1 MDMEKIQR
9 LKKWVEESDNIVFF
23 GGAGVSTESG
33 IPDFRG
39 EKGIFKT
46 ISEYGV
52 RPETILSH
60 TFFESNKEVF
70 FDYCR
75 KYLIYPDAEP
85 NKAHLGLAKLEKM
98 GKLKAVITQNIDN
111 LHYEAGSKN
120 VLELHGSEFRNY
132 CTKCH
137 KFFSIEDVKWSVGIP
152 RCECGGIIKP
162 DVVLYEE
169 ALNEDNIINAV
180 KAIEE
185 ADTLVILGTS
195 LSVYPA
201 AGFIQYFRG
210 RNLIL
215 INKSQTP
222 ADEYADIV
230 IHDDI
235 NETFSRL

>member
-1 MDMEKIQR
+1 M
-9 LKKWVEESDNIVFF
+9 
-23 GGAGVSTESG
+23 STASG
-33 IPDFRG
+33 IPDFRSA
-39 EKGIFKT
+39 KGLFTNNLHAEEIVSHSYFMNHPEQFYDFYFNRMVFKDAKPNPGHIFIASLQK
-46 ISEYGV
+46 
-52 RPETILSH
+52 
-60 TFFESNKEVF
+60 NKNVT
-70 FDYCR
+70 
-75 KYLIYPDAEP
+75 
-85 NKAHLGLAKLEKM
+85 
-98 GKLKAVITQNIDN
+98 VVTQNIDG
-111 LHYEAGSKN
+111 LHTMAGSKN
-120 VLELHGSEFRNY
+120 VIDLHGTIHSNH
-132 CTKCH
+132 CMKCH
-137 KFFSIEDVKWSVGIP
+137 KKYTPQEILNKKEKVPHCS
-152 RCECGGIIKP
+152 CGGIIKP

>member
-1 MDMEKIQR
+1 MINK
-9 LKKWVEESDNIVFF
+9 LKEAINEAQNIVFF
-23 GGAGVSTESG
+23 TGAGMSTASG
-33 IPDFRG
+33 IPDFRSA
-39 EKGIFKT
+39 KGLFTNKLHAEEIVSHSYFMNHPEQFYDFYFNRMVFKDAKPNPGHIF
-46 ISEYGV
+46 ISS
-52 RPETILSH
+52 LQK
-60 TFFESNKEVF
+60 NKNVT
-70 FDYCR
+70 
-75 KYLIYPDAEP
+75 
-85 NKAHLGLAKLEKM
+85 
-98 GKLKAVITQNIDN
+98 VVTQNIDG
-111 LHYEAGSKN
+111 LHTMAGSKN
-120 VLELHGSEFRNY
+120 VIELHGTIHSNH
-132 CTKCH
+132 CMKCH
-137 KFFSIEDVKWSVGIP
+137 KKYTLQEILNKKEKVPHCS
-152 RCECGGIIKP
+152 CGGIIKP

-169 ALNEDNIINAV
+169 SLDEDNIINAV

>member
-1 MDMEKIQR
+1 M
-9 LKKWVEESDNIVFF
+9 
-23 GGAGVSTESG
+23 STASG
-33 IPDFRG
+33 IPDFRSA
-39 EKGIFKT
+39 KGLFTNNLHAEEIVSHSYFMNHPEQFYDFYFNRMVFKDAKPNPGHIFIASLQK
-46 ISEYGV
+46 
-52 RPETILSH
+52 
-60 TFFESNKEVF
+60 NKNVT
-70 FDYCR
+70 
-75 KYLIYPDAEP
+75 
-85 NKAHLGLAKLEKM
+85 
-98 GKLKAVITQNIDN
+98 VVTQNIDG
-111 LHYEAGSKN
+111 LHTMAGSKN
-120 VLELHGSEFRNY
+120 VIELHGTIHSNH
-132 CTKCH
+132 CMKCH
-137 KFFSIEDVKWSVGIP
+137 KKYTLQEILNKKENVPHCS
-152 RCECGGIIKP
+152 CGGIIKP
-162 DVVLYEE
+162 DVVRYEE
-169 ALNEDNIINAV
+169 ALDEDNIINAV

>member
-1 MDMEKIQR
+1 MINK
-9 LKKWVEESDNIVFF
+9 LKEAINEAQNIVFF
-23 GGAGVSTESG
+23 TGAGMSTASG
-33 IPDFRG
+33 IPDFRSA
-39 EKGIFKT
+39 KGLFTNNLHAEEIVSHSYFMNHPEQFYDFYFNRMVFKDAKPNPGHIFIASLQK
-46 ISEYGV
+46 
-52 RPETILSH
+52 
-60 TFFESNKEVF
+60 NKNVT
-70 FDYCR
+70 
-75 KYLIYPDAEP
+75 
-85 NKAHLGLAKLEKM
+85 
-98 GKLKAVITQNIDN
+98 VVTQNIDG
-111 LHYEAGSKN
+111 LHTMAGSKN
-120 VLELHGSEFRNY
+120 VIELHGTIHSNH
-132 CTKCH
+132 CMKCH
-137 KFFSIEDVKWSVGIP
+137 KKYTLQEILNKKEKVP
-152 RCECGGIIKP
+152 RCSCGGIIKP

-169 ALNEDNIINAV
+169 ALDEDNIINAV

>member
-1 MDMEKIQR
+1 M
-9 LKKWVEESDNIVFF
+9 
-23 GGAGVSTESG
+23 STASG
-33 IPDFRG
+33 IPDFRSA
-39 EKGIFKT
+39 KGLFTNNLHAEEIVSHSYFMNHPEQFYDFYFNRMVFKDAKPNPGHIFIASLQK
-46 ISEYGV
+46 
-52 RPETILSH
+52 
-60 TFFESNKEVF
+60 NKNVT
-70 FDYCR
+70 
-75 KYLIYPDAEP
+75 
-85 NKAHLGLAKLEKM
+85 
-98 GKLKAVITQNIDN
+98 VVTQNIDG
-111 LHYEAGSKN
+111 LHTMAGTIHSN
-120 VLELHGSEFRNY
+120 H
-132 CTKCH
+132 CMKCH
-137 KFFSIEDVKWSVGIP
+137 KKYTLQEILNKKEKVPHCS
-152 RCECGGIIKP
+152 CGGIIKP

-195 LSVYPA
+195 LSDYPA

>member
-1 MDMEKIQR
+1 MINK
-9 LKKWVEESDNIVFF
+9 LKEAINEAQNIVFF
-23 GGAGVSTESG
+23 TGAGMSTASG
-33 IPDFRG
+33 IPDFRSA
-39 EKGIFKT
+39 KGLFTNNLHAEEIVSHSYFMNHPEQFYDFYFNRMVFKDAKPNPGHIFIASLQK
-46 ISEYGV
+46 
-52 RPETILSH
+52 
-60 TFFESNKEVF
+60 NKNVT
-70 FDYCR
+70 
-75 KYLIYPDAEP
+75 
-85 NKAHLGLAKLEKM
+85 
-98 GKLKAVITQNIDN
+98 VVTQNIDG
-111 LHYEAGSKN
+111 LHTMAGSKN
-120 VLELHGSEFRNY
+120 VIELHGTIHSNH
-132 CTKCH
+132 CMKCH
-137 KFFSIEDVKWSVGIP
+137 KKYTLQKILNKKEKVPHCS
-152 RCECGGIIKP
+152 CGGIIKP

-169 ALNEDNIINAV
+169 ALDEDNIINAV

-222 ADEYADIV
+222 ADEYANIV

>member
-1 MDMEKIQR
+1 MINK
-9 LKKWVEESDNIVFF
+9 LKEAINEAENIVFF
-23 GGAGVSTESG
+23 TGAGMSTASG
-33 IPDFRG
+33 IPDFRSA
-39 EKGIFKT
+39 KGLFTNNLHAEEIVSHSYFMNHPEQFYDFYFNRMVFKDAKPNPGHIFIASLQK
-46 ISEYGV
+46 
-52 RPETILSH
+52 
-60 TFFESNKEVF
+60 NKNVT
-70 FDYCR
+70 
-75 KYLIYPDAEP
+75 
-85 NKAHLGLAKLEKM
+85 
-98 GKLKAVITQNIDN
+98 VVTQNIDG
-111 LHYEAGSKN
+111 LHTMAGSKN
-120 VLELHGSEFRNY
+120 VIELHGTIHSNH
-132 CTKCH
+132 CMKCH
-137 KFFSIEDVKWSVGIP
+137 KKYTLQEILNKKEKVPHCS
-152 RCECGGIIKP
+152 CGGIIKP

-169 ALNEDNIINAV
+169 SLDEDNIINAV

-185 ADTLVILGTS
+185 ADTLIILGTS

>member
-1 MDMEKIQR
+1 MINK
-9 LKKWVEESDNIVFF
+9 LKEAINEAQNIVFF
-23 GGAGVSTESG
+23 TGAGMSTASG
-33 IPDFRG
+33 IPDFRSA
-39 EKGIFKT
+39 KGLFTNNLHAEEIVSHSYFMNHPEQFYDFYFNRMVFKDAKPNPGHIFIASLQK
-46 ISEYGV
+46 
-52 RPETILSH
+52 
-60 TFFESNKEVF
+60 NKNVT
-70 FDYCR
+70 
-75 KYLIYPDAEP
+75 
-85 NKAHLGLAKLEKM
+85 
-98 GKLKAVITQNIDN
+98 VVTQNIDG
-111 LHYEAGSKN
+111 LHTMAGSKN
-120 VLELHGSEFRNY
+120 VIELHGTIHSNH
-132 CTKCH
+132 CMKCH
-137 KFFSIEDVKWSVGIP
+137 KKYTLQEILNKKEKVPHCS
-152 RCECGGIIKP
+152 CGGIIKP

-222 ADEYADIV
+222 ADVYADIV

>member
-1 MDMEKIQR
+1 MINK
-9 LKKWVEESDNIVFF
+9 LKEAINEAQNIVFF
-23 GGAGVSTESG
+23 TGAGMSTASG
-33 IPDFRG
+33 IPDFRSA
-39 EKGIFKT
+39 KGLFTNNLHAEEIVSHSYFINHPEQFYDFYFNRMVFEDAKPNPGHIFIASLQK
-46 ISEYGV
+46 
-52 RPETILSH
+52 
-60 TFFESNKEVF
+60 NKNVT
-70 FDYCR
+70 
-75 KYLIYPDAEP
+75 
-85 NKAHLGLAKLEKM
+85 
-98 GKLKAVITQNIDN
+98 VVTQNIDG
-111 LHYEAGSKN
+111 LHTMAGSKN
-120 VLELHGSEFRNY
+120 VIELHGTIHSNH
-132 CTKCH
+132 CMKCH
-137 KFFSIEDVKWSVGIP
+137 KKYTLQEILNKKEKVPHCS
-152 RCECGGIIKP
+152 CGGIIKP

-169 ALNEDNIINAV
+169 ALDEDNIINAV

>member
-1 MDMEKIQR
+1 MINK
-9 LKKWVEESDNIVFF
+9 LKEAINEAQNIVFF
-23 GGAGVSTESG
+23 TGAGMSTASG
-33 IPDFRG
+33 IPDFRSA
-39 EKGIFKT
+39 KGLFTNNLHAEEIVSHSYFMNHPEQFYDFYFNRMVFEDAKPNPGHIFIASLQK
-46 ISEYGV
+46 
-52 RPETILSH
+52 
-60 TFFESNKEVF
+60 NKNVT
-70 FDYCR
+70 
-75 KYLIYPDAEP
+75 
-85 NKAHLGLAKLEKM
+85 
-98 GKLKAVITQNIDN
+98 VVTQNIDG
-111 LHYEAGSKN
+111 LHTMAGSKN
-120 VLELHGSEFRNY
+120 VIELHGTIHSNH
-132 CTKCH
+132 CMKCH
-137 KFFSIEDVKWSVGIP
+137 KKYTLQEILNKKEKVPHCS
-152 RCECGGIIKP
+152 CGGIIKP

>member
-1 MDMEKIQR
+1 M
-9 LKKWVEESDNIVFF
+9 
-23 GGAGVSTESG
+23 
-33 IPDFRG
+33 
-39 EKGIFKT
+39 
-46 ISEYGV
+46 
-52 RPETILSH
+52 
-60 TFFESNKEVF
+60 
-70 FDYCR
+70 
-75 KYLIYPDAEP
+75 
-85 NKAHLGLAKLEKM
+85 
-98 GKLKAVITQNIDN
+98 
-111 LHYEAGSKN
+111 
-120 VLELHGSEFRNY
+120 
-132 CTKCH
+132 
-137 KFFSIEDVKWSVGIP
+137 
-152 RCECGGIIKP
+152 GGIIKP

-169 ALNEDNIINAV
+169 SLDEDNIINAV

>member
-1 MDMEKIQR
+1 MINK
-9 LKKWVEESDNIVFF
+9 LKEAINEAQNIVFF
-23 GGAGVSTESG
+23 TGAGMSTASG
-33 IPDFRG
+33 IPDFRSAKG
-39 EKGIFKT
+39 LFTNNLHAEEIVSHSYFMNHPEKFYDFYFNRMVFKDAKPNPGHIFIASLQK
-46 ISEYGV
+46 
-52 RPETILSH
+52 
-60 TFFESNKEVF
+60 NKNVT
-70 FDYCR
+70 
-75 KYLIYPDAEP
+75 
-85 NKAHLGLAKLEKM
+85 
-98 GKLKAVITQNIDN
+98 VVTQNIDG
-111 LHYEAGSKN
+111 LHTMAGSKN
-120 VLELHGSEFRNY
+120 VIELHGTIHSNH
-132 CTKCH
+132 CMKCH
-137 KFFSIEDVKWSVGIP
+137 KKYTLQEILNKKEKVPHCS
-152 RCECGGIIKP
+152 CGGIIKP

-169 ALNEDNIINAV
+169 SLDEDNIINAV

>member
-1 MDMEKIQR
+1 MINK
-9 LKKWVEESDNIVFF
+9 LKEAINEAQNIVFF
-23 GGAGVSTESG
+23 TGAGMSTASG
-33 IPDFRG
+33 IPDFRSA
-39 EKGIFKT
+39 KGLFT
-46 ISEYGV
+46 
-52 RPETILSH
+52 
-60 TFFESNKEVF
+60 N
-70 FDYCR
+70 
-75 KYLIYPDAEP
+75 
-85 NKAHLGLAKLEKM
+85 
-98 GKLKAVITQNIDN
+98 N
-111 LHYEAGSKN
+111 LHAEEIVSHSYFMNHPEQFYDFDFKRMVFKDAKPNPGHIFIASLQKNKNVTVVTQSIDGLHTMAGSKN
-120 VLELHGSEFRNY
+120 VIELHGTIHSNH
-132 CTKCH
+132 CMKCH
-137 KFFSIEDVKWSVGIP
+137 KKYTLQEILNKKEKVPHCS
-152 RCECGGIIKP
+152 CGGIIKP

-169 ALNEDNIINAV
+169 ALDEDNIINAV